1 MENTPIVK
9 IKNSDIDMFI
19 PPSSS
24 HLNEMYMYYIR
35 DQHKNNSC
43 AVMALV
49 SLIEYLRQIE
59 GKEFICLSDNFVYY
73 NSMKINGNSER
84 GLKTCSVLRSILQ
97 YGACDQRRWSSIYD
111 AHIKPTQNVI
121 VESFSNLKD
130 TTVEILEFS
139 IECIRYILGV
149 CKRPISANIKMYNSC
164 KEGHL
169 VTEYVDKLLEYKDS
183 DTESSSDSENE
194 NISGGNCISK
204 HTENVYN
211 HSVLLV
217 GYDDELQIVYFQ
229 NSYGKRW
236 GKNGFGSFK
245 YDYIKYIDSM
255 YSMDESCIKAL
266 DIEENNTVIK
276 VIEK

>member
-1 MENTPIVK
+1 MQNTPIVT

-24 HLNEMYMYYIR
+24 HLNEMYTYYIR

-130 TTVEILEFS
+130 TTVEILECS

-164 KEGHL
+164 KEGYL
-169 VTEYVDKLLEYKDS
+169 LTEYVDRLLEYEEES
-183 DTESSSDSENE
+183 DTESSSDSSDIE
-194 NISGGNCISK
+194 SGGIFMSK
-204 HTENVYN
+204 KIENVYN

-217 GYDDELQIVYFQ
+217 GYDDKLQIVYFQ
-229 NSYGKRW
+229 NSYGKKW

-245 YDYIKYIDSM
+245 YDYVKYIDSM
-255 YSMDESCIKAL
+255 YSMDESCIKSL
-266 DIEENNTVIK
+266 DMEENNTVIK

>member
-1 MENTPIVK
+1 MDTPVVT
-9 IKNSDIDMFI
+9 IKNSDIDMFT

-24 HLNEMYMYYIR
+24 HLNEMYTYYIR

-59 GKEFICLSDNFVYY
+59 GKEFMCLSDNFVYY
-73 NSMKINGNSER
+73 NSMKINGNSEK

-97 YGACDQRRWSSIYD
+97 YGACDQKRWSSIYD
-111 AHIKPTQNVI
+111 AHIRPTQNVI

-130 TTVEILEFS
+130 TTVEILECS
-139 IECIRYILGV
+139 IECMRYILGV

-164 KEGHL
+164 KEGNL
-169 VTEYVDKLLEYKDS
+169 VTEHVKKLLEYKD
-183 DTESSSDSENE
+183 ESESNDSDSDIE
-194 NISGGNCISK
+194 SGGNCISK
-204 HTENVYN
+204 QIENLYN

-217 GYDDELQIVYFQ
+217 GYDDELQMIYFQ
-229 NSYGKRW
+229 NSYGKKW

-245 YDYIKYIDSM
+245 YDYVKYVDSM
-255 YSMDESCIKAL
+255 YSMDESCIKTL
-266 DIEENNTVIK
+266 DIEDEYKIIK